1 MLLILAVAMSALPAL
16 AQRPTSAQASALRQ
30 DGNLEEKSMKRFSA
44 RITMIFVALAA
55 LLAASVAEAQWVL
68 VARRAVG
75 RVEQM
80 SQQQDNNGAS
90 YDSAAVML
98 EASSD
103 KVFAAVM
110 RGLGNRKDL
119 KITKEDATQGL
130 VQFTNGQQIAGIKVS
145 ALGDNL
151 SHLLI
156 SSAHSG
162 PQPNAA
168 ALVSDSVLR
177 VCKEMNVECSKAQQ

>member
-1 MLLILAVAMSALPAL
+1 M
-16 AQRPTSAQASALRQ
+16 R
-30 DGNLEEKSMKRFSA
+30 RFSA
-44 RITMIFVALAA
+44 RITMVFLALAA

-98 EASSD
+98 EAPSD

-110 RGLGNRKDL
+110 RGLGDRKDL
-119 KITKEDATQGL
+119 KITKQDAAQGL
-130 VQFTNGQQIAGIKVS
+130 RQFNKRQHNAG
-145 ALGDNL
+145 
-151 SHLLI
+151 
-156 SSAHSG
+156 
-162 PQPNAA
+162 
-168 ALVSDSVLR
+168 
-177 VCKEMNVECSKAQQ
+177 AQGGA

>member
-1 MLLILAVAMSALPAL
+1 M
-16 AQRPTSAQASALRQ
+16 R
-30 DGNLEEKSMKRFSA
+30 RFSA
-44 RITMIFVALAA
+44 RITMVFLALAA

-98 EASSD
+98 EAASD

-119 KITKEDATQGL
+119 KITKEDAAQGL

-162 PQPNAA
+162 QQPNAA